1 MGLNGETAPS
11 QVVPPLPMMQ
21 NKVVLV
27 MDLVESVRLMAHN
40 EASVVHHWHSFL
52 QHAREEVLPLHGGRL
67 VKSLG
72 DGILVEFDEVAPA
85 ARATLQLHRY
95 FDEANLNR
103 SDDDKLWLRAGLN
116 ATHLYVDEHDVFGHG
131 VNLAARVAGLAGP
144 GETMITANVHDAL
157 IDGVDGTLAR
167 RFRVTEVLPNV
178 SGKNIDFVIDFAS
191 YAIVPAYMIYES
203 GLMEGPWN
211 LAATFLILLVS
222 AVYYGKEGMVSNDYY
237 FVGFPVLWNLA
248 AFYMIFVFQWGH
260 WGNVLLVVALS
271 ILHFVPIKVA
281 YPSRATRWRWPTLL
295 VSALCILTLV
305 SITYLYPERQLVLT
319 VVAWVC
325 LAYFAVFAVW
335 ATWGRPA
342 VR

>member
-1 MGLNGETAPS
+1 MPTTFSTQEKALAWSVHIFTAT
-11 QVVPPLPMMQ
+11 
-21 NKVVLV
+21 
-27 MDLVESVRLMAHN
+27 
-40 EASVVHHWHSFL
+40 
-52 QHAREEVLPLHGGRL
+52 
-67 VKSLG
+67 
-72 DGILVEFDEVAPA
+72 GILAVFMALLAVGAHDFRTAM
-85 ARATLQLHRY
+85 
-95 FDEANLNR
+95 F
-103 SDDDKLWLRAGLN
+103 WL
-116 ATHLYVDEHDVFGHG
+116 
-131 VNLAARVAGLAGP
+131 LAAL
-144 GETMITANVHDAL
+144 L

-260 WGNVLLVVALS
+260 WGNVLLVVTLS